1 MEIHGGIPAQFL
13 VCDAGTLRE
22 LSQHVVHSA
31 FAGQNALRLQKARES
46 LDLKLEPSSECML
59 QSFGGTGHTPI
70 LGSPELNL
78 LKLESPELERL
89 IMSQQGEEVLQSMP
103 QRGSNNTAQSLMS
116 QLELN
121 SNRNAKAISPIISQD
136 DFRFITETNRAL
148 ESILPKSRDDID
160 DNESHS
166 FVFGMEN
173 FLEPMQQV
181 PGNLEAER
189 HLLVQTEADSSLL
202 DMRQHQS
209 RLTVKQNNERSLK
222 ASVSP
227 NSLFQSGNDS
237 HEGGYERI
245 GNTETILESN
255 AHIVYDMAQPSMVPN
270 PYTQSN
276 VEREKGSRLAMLP
289 LPPIDL
295 EVQEIVKRERKKLKN
310 RVAASKCRKKKLE
323 REAQLEV
330 RVQQLK
336 ERNIELNAL
345 ANALRQQAGEL
356 RQRILDHVNTGCP
369 GTLMHY

>member
-22 LSQHVVHSA
+22 LSHHVVHSA
-31 FAGQNALRLQKARES
+31 FAGHNALRLQKSRES
-46 LDLKLEPSSECML
+46 LDLKLEPSSECVL

-89 IMSQQGEEVLQSMP
+89 IMSQQDEGVLHQCPSGV
-103 QRGSNNTAQSLMS
+103 QITAQSLMS

-121 SNRNAKAISPIISQD
+121 SNRNAKALSPIISQD

-166 FVFGMEN
+166 FVFGMEH

-189 HLLVQTEADSSLL
+189 HLLVQTEAESSLL

-222 ASVSP
+222 TSVSP
-227 NSLFQSGNDS
+227 NSMFQSGNDS
-237 HEGGYERI
+237 HEGVYERI

-255 AHIVYDMAQPSMVPN
+255 AHILYDMAQPSMVPN
-270 PYTQSN
+270 PYTQSK
-276 VEREKGSRLAMLP
+276 VDREKGSRLAMLP

-336 ERNIELNAL
+336 EKNIELNAL
-345 ANALRQQAGEL
+345 ANALRQQSGEL
-356 RQRILDHVNTGCP
+356 RQRILDHVNNGCP